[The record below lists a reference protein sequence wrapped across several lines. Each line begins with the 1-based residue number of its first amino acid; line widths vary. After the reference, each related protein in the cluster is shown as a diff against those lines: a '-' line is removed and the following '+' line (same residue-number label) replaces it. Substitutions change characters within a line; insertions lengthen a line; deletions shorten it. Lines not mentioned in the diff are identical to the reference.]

1 MALAFAEDTQSET
14 GRADSAIIM
23 AGRPVAAEIRK
34 RCAEE
39 IAALASRFGLL
50 PGLAVLRV
58 GSDPASVSYAE
69 RITQL
74 FATARLDVHV
84 VAMPANASRAM
95 FQAELARLSFFPQI
109 AGVIVQMPLPQ
120 QIAIQDVIDVLDP
133 DKDVDGIHP
142 LNAGRLA
149 LGLDCY
155 VPATPM
161 GGIALLD
168 YYGIK
173 IEGKHAL
180 VIGRSDVVGKPLAQL
195 LLARN
200 ATVTIAHSRTQ
211 NLPSLVAEADI
222 VACAVG
228 KAGFLKGEWL
238 KPGAAILDFGAS
250 MADGRMCGDVDY
262 EQAVRVAGA
271 ITPVPG
277 GTGPVTNAMLL
288 RNTVK
293 AISKR
298 IKAKG

>member
-1 MALAFAEDTQSET
+1 MVMALAFAEDMQSET
-14 GRADSAIIM
+14 AGTSKAIIM

-39 IAALASRFGLL
+39 IASLADRFGLL

-69 RITQL
+69 RIRQL
-74 FATARLDVHV
+74 FANAKLDVHM
-84 VAMPANASRAM
+84 VALPENTSRAM

-109 AGVIVQMPLPQ
+109 AGVMVQMPLPQ
-120 QIAIQDVIDVLDP
+120 QIAIRDVIDVLDP

-155 VPATPM
+155 MPATPA

-168 YYGIK
+168 YYGVK
-173 IEGKHAL
+173 IEGNRAL

-200 ATVTIAHSRTQ
+200 ATVTVAHSRTQ
-211 NLPSLVAEADI
+211 NLPSLIVEADI

-228 KAGFLKGEWL
+228 KADFLKGEWL
-238 KPGAAILDFGAS
+238 KPCAAVLDFGAS
-250 MADGRMCGDVDY
+250 MIDGQMRGDVEY
-262 EQAVRVAGA
+262 ERAIKVAGA

-293 AISKR
+293 AIRKSL
-298 IKAKG
+298 KA